1 MSYRIGRVI
10 GSKGPSFRA
19 HSTSKP
25 DELRDTSGIDVGA
38 RRNYDHEQAAVKKAE
53 NDKKKRED
61 LIKQRNKEAER
72 RMKDTMREEM
82 DSKGTEARVKI
93 KNVSRPDDP
102 EPTSADSKL
111 SKTGQIKTKIIDE
124 EKPLMSDKTL
134 GLPSGL
140 IAAARAVMEKKH
152 DSDDDDARKMKGGKT
167 KVDLEP
173 ETDDDVRDDSEKKMK
188 KTVKEAT
195 HPKTEKE
202 KKLAALAHPKDKI
215 THKDVLVGRGVLAKE
230 EVDLESLTEEE
241 LEEVLKKSDPAGKWI
256 KDFVHSDDPKF
267 AGKSKKKRMQ
277 MALGAYYAKQ
287 RNEEV
292 EINEK
297 MSEFEKL
304 AARRAWQKNPANKGK
319 PLPTHLQT
327 DQQKQKAAAK
337 SANMKIMTKEEVEI
351 EEATKSASYNALMAD
366 PLKNRLERLKQ
377 KEKSM
382 APGISAERKKLA
394 IEKDK
399 IQKQL
404 ANKQRNEEVEIDEA
418 AGKSKAS
425 APVVTKK
432 IDFQKVK
439 QVRDAR
445 KAAKQARHQDTSHL
459 PPGWKTTWNRNEET
473 DMELTD
479 KELERLN
486 EIAAQLDEIDI
497 KTVNS
502 YLAQTKGDEK
512 REKGRALALKKKWG
526 GRVSGTEAPK
536 VPVKEEVEL
545 DEKITPSELRA
556 QLKAKAAAKKAN
568 DSETKSTTVNESA
581 KTHHQLMA
589 SYHERMASAKDVS
602 DSDKEM
608 HEKAFQQHRKASVK
622 PEAYSSSANKMTK
635 ALLKEEVELDEAK
648 RGRPRKNPAP
658 DQKSGEDEEHE
669 HIIMQLRK
677 VVSTHGALPVKHL
690 DGKSTK
696 LTPQLAQHALNKHNA
711 MKTADQ
717 KQDFE
722 QKLHKS
728 HDSMRAALGG

>member
-230 EVDLESLTEEE
+230 EEELDLESLTEEE
-241 LEEVLKKSDPAGKWI
+241 LEEVLKKSQPAGEWI
-256 KDFVHSDDPKF
+256 KDFVHSKDPKF

-287 RNEEV
+287 RNEEIELDEAHGV
-292 EINEK
+292 IVKASGNK
-297 MSEFEKL
+297 HI
-304 AARRAWQKNPANKGK
+304 ARVIG
-319 PLPTHLQT
+319 
-327 DQQKQKAAAK
+327 
-337 SANMKIMTKEEVEI
+337 
-351 EEATKSASYNALMAD
+351 
-366 PLKNRLERLKQ
+366 RLKSYGSVED
-377 KEKSM
+377 KVFHDKKDAINHLRKFGIDNISHKGYEK
-382 APGISAERKKLA
+382 I
-394 IEKDK
+394 D
-399 IQKQL
+399 
-404 ANKQRNEEVEIDEA
+404 EEVEIDEA

-479 KELERLN
+479 EELERLN
-486 EIAAQLDEIDI
+486 EIAAQ
-497 KTVNS
+497 
-502 YLAQTKGDEK
+502 
-512 REKGRALALKKKWG
+512 
-526 GRVSGTEAPK
+526 
-536 VPVKEEVEL
+536 L

-556 QLKAKAAAKKAN
+556 QLKAKAAAKKTS
-568 DSETKSTTVNESA
+568 DSETKSTTVNEST

>member
-53 NDKKKRED
+53 DDKKKRED
-61 LIKQRNKEAER
+61 LIKQRNQEAER

-173 ETDDDVRDDSEKKMK
+173 ETDDDVRDDSEKKIK

-230 EVDLESLTEEE
+230 EEELDEGILKNIKRGLQGWDPKAIGPRGEKLGSPRDVVNRAKTMDIDTAKSIRKNLDGALAHSPAGLQRRALDRRLSKEEVNLESLTEEE
-241 LEEVLKKSDPAGKWI
+241 LEEVLKKSDPAGAWI
-256 KDFVHSDDPKF
+256 KDFVKSDNPKF

-287 RNEEV
+287 RNEEI
-292 EINEK
+292 E
-297 MSEFEKL
+297 
-304 AARRAWQKNPANKGK
+304 
-319 PLPTHLQT
+319 
-327 DQQKQKAAAK
+327 D
-337 SANMKIMTKEEVEI
+337 I
-351 EEATKSASYNALMAD
+351 EEAKVTHRVGAAATKAVSGSASGDKELGKSKWAELD
-366 PLKNRLERLKQ
+366 KKQ
-377 KEKSM
+377 KELSNHPDADTGKF
-382 APGISAERKKLA
+382 AKELNKLTKA
-394 IEKDK
+394 KTNIATKHGLNAFGEK
-399 IQKQL
+399 
-404 ANKQRNEEVEIDEA
+404 VEIDEA
-418 AGKSKAS
+418 AGKSKS
-425 APVVTKK
+425 SIPVVTKK
-432 IDFQKVK
+432 IDFDKVK

-445 KAAKQARHQDTSHL
+445 KAAKQARHTDTSHL

-479 KELERLN
+479 EELERLN
-486 EIAAQLDEIDI
+486 EIAAQ
-497 KTVNS
+497 
-502 YLAQTKGDEK
+502 
-512 REKGRALALKKKWG
+512 
-526 GRVSGTEAPK
+526 
-536 VPVKEEVEL
+536 L

-556 QLKAKAAAKKAN
+556 QLKAKAAAKKTS
-568 DSETKSTTVNESA
+568 DSETKSTTVNEST

-589 SYHERMASAKDVS
+589 SYHERMASAKDIS

-658 DQKSGEDEEHE
+658 DQKPGEDEEHE

>member
-61 LIKQRNKEAER
+61 LIKQRNQEAER

-167 KVDLEP
+167 EVDLEP

-241 LEEVLKKSDPAGKWI
+241 LEEVLKKSDPAGTWI
-256 KDFVHSDDPKF
+256 KDFVKSDNPKF

-292 EINEK
+292 EI
-297 MSEFEKL
+297 
-304 AARRAWQKNPANKGK
+304 
-319 PLPTHLQT
+319 
-327 DQQKQKAAAK
+327 
-337 SANMKIMTKEEVEI
+337 
-351 EEATKSASYNALMAD
+351 
-366 PLKNRLERLKQ
+366 
-377 KEKSM
+377 
-382 APGISAERKKLA
+382 
-394 IEKDK
+394 
-399 IQKQL
+399 
-404 ANKQRNEEVEIDEA
+404 DEA
-418 AGKSKAS
+418 AGKSKS
-425 APVVTKK
+425 SIPVVTKK
-432 IDFQKVK
+432 IDFDKVK

-445 KAAKQARHQDTSHL
+445 KATKQARHQDTSHL

-473 DMELTD
+473 NMELTD

-486 EIAAQLDEIDI
+486 EIAAQ
-497 KTVNS
+497 
-502 YLAQTKGDEK
+502 
-512 REKGRALALKKKWG
+512 
-526 GRVSGTEAPK
+526 
-536 VPVKEEVEL
+536 L

-556 QLKAKAAAKKAN
+556 QLKAKAAAKKTS
-568 DSETKSTTVNESA
+568 DSETKSTTVNEST
-581 KTHHQLMA
+581 KTHHQSMA
-589 SYHERMASAKDVS
+589 LYHERMSSASDIS
-602 DSDKEM
+602 DSQKEM
-608 HEKAFQQHRKASVK
+608 HKKAAEQHKKASVK
-622 PEAYSSSANKMTK
+622 PKGHSALANNMTIS
-635 ALLKEEVELDEAK
+635 LLSEEVELDEAK

-658 DQKSGEDEEHE
+658 DQKPGEDEEHE

>member
-10 GSKGPSFRA
+10 GSHGASFRA

-25 DELRDTSGIDVGA
+25 DELGDKSGIDVGA

-53 NDKKKRED
+53 DDKKKRED
-61 LIKQRNKEAER
+61 LIKQRNQETQR

-102 EPTSADSKL
+102 EPTSINSKL

-134 GLPSGL
+134 GLPGGL

-152 DSDDDDARKMKGGKT
+152 DTDDTDARKLTGGKT
-167 KVDLEP
+167 KVDIRP
-173 ETDDDVRDDSEKKMK
+173 ETDDDLRSDDEKKMK
-188 KTVKEAT
+188 RTVKEAKDAT

-241 LEEVLKKSDPAGKWI
+241 LEEVLKKLQPAGEWI
-256 KDFVHSDDPKF
+256 KDFVHSKDPKF

-292 EINEK
+292 EI
-297 MSEFEKL
+297 
-304 AARRAWQKNPANKGK
+304 
-319 PLPTHLQT
+319 
-327 DQQKQKAAAK
+327 
-337 SANMKIMTKEEVEI
+337 
-351 EEATKSASYNALMAD
+351 
-366 PLKNRLERLKQ
+366 
-377 KEKSM
+377 
-382 APGISAERKKLA
+382 
-394 IEKDK
+394 
-399 IQKQL
+399 
-404 ANKQRNEEVEIDEA
+404 DEA
-418 AGKSKAS
+418 AGKSKS
-425 APVVTKK
+425 SVPMVTKK
-432 IDFQKVK
+432 IDFEKVK

-459 PPGWKTTWNRNEET
+459 PPGWTTTWNRNEET
-473 DMELTD
+473 DMELSD
-479 KELERLN
+479 EELQRLN
-486 EIAAQLDEIDI
+486 EIAAQ
-497 KTVNS
+497 
-502 YLAQTKGDEK
+502 
-512 REKGRALALKKKWG
+512 
-526 GRVSGTEAPK
+526 
-536 VPVKEEVEL
+536 L

-556 QLKAKAAAKKAN
+556 QLKAKAAAKKTS
-568 DSETKSTTVNESA
+568 DSEAKSTTN
-581 KTHHQLMA
+581 
-589 SYHERMASAKDVS
+589 
-602 DSDKEM
+602 
-608 HEKAFQQHRKASVK
+608 
-622 PEAYSSSANKMTK
+622 
-635 ALLKEEVELDEAK
+635 EEVELDEAK

-658 DQKSGEDEEHE
+658 DQKPGEEDEHE
-669 HIIMQLRK
+669 HVIMQLRK

-696 LTPQLAQHALNKHNA
+696 MTPQLAQHALNKHAA
-711 MKTADQ
+711 MKTAAE

-722 QKLHKS
+722 HKLHKS

>member
-53 NDKKKRED
+53 DDKKKRED
-61 LIKQRNKEAER
+61 LIKQRNQEAER

-241 LEEVLKKSDPAGKWI
+241 LEEVLKKSDPAGTWI
-256 KDFVHSDDPKF
+256 KDFVKSDNPKF

-287 RNEEV
+287 RNEEI
-292 EINEK
+292 E
-297 MSEFEKL
+297 
-304 AARRAWQKNPANKGK
+304 
-319 PLPTHLQT
+319 
-327 DQQKQKAAAK
+327 D
-337 SANMKIMTKEEVEI
+337 I
-351 EEATKSASYNALMAD
+351 EEAKVTHRVGAAATKAVSGSASGDKKLGKSKWAELD
-366 PLKNRLERLKQ
+366 KKQ
-377 KEKSM
+377 KELSNHPDADTGKF
-382 APGISAERKKLA
+382 AKELNKLTKA
-394 IEKDK
+394 KTNIATKHG
-399 IQKQL
+399 L
-404 ANKQRNEEVEIDEA
+404 NAFGEEVEIDEA
-418 AGKSKAS
+418 AGKSKS
-425 APVVTKK
+425 SIPVVTKK
-432 IDFQKVK
+432 IDFDKVK

-479 KELERLN
+479 EELERLN
-486 EIAAQLDEIDI
+486 EIAAQ
-497 KTVNS
+497 
-502 YLAQTKGDEK
+502 
-512 REKGRALALKKKWG
+512 
-526 GRVSGTEAPK
+526 
-536 VPVKEEVEL
+536 L

-556 QLKAKAAAKKAN
+556 QLKAKAAAKKTS
-568 DSETKSTTVNESA
+568 DSETKSTTVNEST

-658 DQKSGEDEEHE
+658 DQKPGEDEEHE

>member
-53 NDKKKRED
+53 DDKKKRED
-61 LIKQRNKEAER
+61 LIKQRNQEAER

-241 LEEVLKKSDPAGKWI
+241 LEEVLKKSDPAGTWI
-256 KDFVHSDDPKF
+256 KDFVKSDNPKF

-292 EINEK
+292 EI
-297 MSEFEKL
+297 
-304 AARRAWQKNPANKGK
+304 
-319 PLPTHLQT
+319 
-327 DQQKQKAAAK
+327 
-337 SANMKIMTKEEVEI
+337 
-351 EEATKSASYNALMAD
+351 
-366 PLKNRLERLKQ
+366 
-377 KEKSM
+377 
-382 APGISAERKKLA
+382 
-394 IEKDK
+394 
-399 IQKQL
+399 
-404 ANKQRNEEVEIDEA
+404 DEA
-418 AGKSKAS
+418 AGKSKS
-425 APVVTKK
+425 SIPVVTKK
-432 IDFQKVK
+432 IDFDKVK

-445 KAAKQARHQDTSHL
+445 KATKQARHQDTSHL

-473 DMELTD
+473 NMELTD

-486 EIAAQLDEIDI
+486 EIAAQ
-497 KTVNS
+497 
-502 YLAQTKGDEK
+502 
-512 REKGRALALKKKWG
+512 
-526 GRVSGTEAPK
+526 
-536 VPVKEEVEL
+536 L

-556 QLKAKAAAKKAN
+556 QLKAKAAAKKTS
-568 DSETKSTTVNESA
+568 DSETKSTTVNEST
-581 KTHHQLMA
+581 KTHHQSMA
-589 SYHERMASAKDVS
+589 LYHERMSSASDIS
-602 DSDKEM
+602 DSQKEM
-608 HEKAFQQHRKASVK
+608 HKKAAEQHKKASVK
-622 PEAYSSSANKMTK
+622 PKGHSALANNMTIS
-635 ALLKEEVELDEAK
+635 LLSEEVELDEAK

-658 DQKSGEDEEHE
+658 DQKPGEDEEHE

>member
-1 MSYRIGRVI
+1 MSYRVGRVI

-19 HSTSKP
+19 QVTSN
-25 DELRDTSGIDVGA
+25 GIDVGA

-53 NDKKKRED
+53 DDKKKRED
-61 LIKQRNKEAER
+61 LIKQRNQEAER

-93 KNVSRPDDP
+93 KNVSRPDNP
-102 EPTSADSKL
+102 EPNSADSKL

-134 GLPSGL
+134 GLPGGL

-152 DSDDDDARKMKGGKT
+152 DFDDDDARKMKGGKT
-167 KVDLEP
+167 EVDLEP
-173 ETDDDVRDDSEKKMK
+173 ETDDDVRDDSDKKAK
-188 KTVKEAT
+188 KTVKEAKDAT
-195 HPKTEKE
+195 HPKTDKE

-241 LEEVLKKSDPAGKWI
+241 LEEVLKKSDPAGTWI
-256 KDFVHSDDPKF
+256 KDFVKSDNPKF

-287 RNEEV
+287 RNEE
-292 EINEK
+292 I
-297 MSEFEKL
+297 
-304 AARRAWQKNPANKGK
+304 
-319 PLPTHLQT
+319 
-327 DQQKQKAAAK
+327 
-337 SANMKIMTKEEVEI
+337 
-351 EEATKSASYNALMAD
+351 
-366 PLKNRLERLKQ
+366 
-377 KEKSM
+377 
-382 APGISAERKKLA
+382 
-394 IEKDK
+394 
-399 IQKQL
+399 
-404 ANKQRNEEVEIDEA
+404 EIDEA
-418 AGKSKAS
+418 AKKPGSV
-425 APVVTKK
+425 PVVTKK
-432 IDFQKVK
+432 IDFEKVK

-473 DMELTD
+473 DMELSD
-479 KELERLN
+479 EELERLN
-486 EIAAQLDEIDI
+486 EIAAQ
-497 KTVNS
+497 
-502 YLAQTKGDEK
+502 
-512 REKGRALALKKKWG
+512 
-526 GRVSGTEAPK
+526 
-536 VPVKEEVEL
+536 L

-556 QLKAKAAAKKAN
+556 QLKAKAAAKKTN
-568 DSETKSTTVNESA
+568 DSETKSTTVNEST

-602 DSDKEM
+602 DSEKEM

-635 ALLKEEVELDEAK
+635 ALLKEEVELDEINMNAVMDRAERKSGAAQYKELMKKKAAAGDEAAKRWLNPSLRLNPQQSQTKTVSKEEVELDEAK
-648 RGRPRKNPAP
+648 RGRPKKNPTP
-658 DQKSGEDEEHE
+658 EDEQDEHE
-669 HIIMQLRK
+669 HVIMQLRK

>member
-53 NDKKKRED
+53 DDKKKRED
-61 LIKQRNKEAER
+61 LIKQRNQEAER

-241 LEEVLKKSDPAGKWI
+241 LEEVLKKSDPAGTWI
-256 KDFVHSDDPKF
+256 KDFVKSDNPKF

-292 EINEK
+292 EI
-297 MSEFEKL
+297 
-304 AARRAWQKNPANKGK
+304 
-319 PLPTHLQT
+319 
-327 DQQKQKAAAK
+327 
-337 SANMKIMTKEEVEI
+337 
-351 EEATKSASYNALMAD
+351 
-366 PLKNRLERLKQ
+366 
-377 KEKSM
+377 
-382 APGISAERKKLA
+382 
-394 IEKDK
+394 
-399 IQKQL
+399 
-404 ANKQRNEEVEIDEA
+404 DEA
-418 AGKSKAS
+418 AGKSKS
-425 APVVTKK
+425 SIPVVTKK
-432 IDFQKVK
+432 IDFDKVK

-479 KELERLN
+479 EELERLN
-486 EIAAQLDEIDI
+486 EIAAQ
-497 KTVNS
+497 
-502 YLAQTKGDEK
+502 
-512 REKGRALALKKKWG
+512 
-526 GRVSGTEAPK
+526 
-536 VPVKEEVEL
+536 L

-556 QLKAKAAAKKAN
+556 QLKAKAAAKKTS
-568 DSETKSTTVNESA
+568 DSETKSTTVNEST

-658 DQKSGEDEEHE
+658 DQKPGEDEEHE

>member
-38 RRNYDHEQAAVKKAE
+38 RRNYDHEKAAVKKAE
-53 NDKKKRED
+53 DDKKKRED
-61 LIKQRNKEAER
+61 LIKQRNQEAER

-202 KKLAALAHPKDKI
+202 KKLAALAHPKNKI

-241 LEEVLKKSDPAGKWI
+241 LEEVLKKSDPAGAWI
-256 KDFVHSDDPKF
+256 KDFVKSDNPKF

-292 EINEK
+292 EI
-297 MSEFEKL
+297 
-304 AARRAWQKNPANKGK
+304 
-319 PLPTHLQT
+319 
-327 DQQKQKAAAK
+327 
-337 SANMKIMTKEEVEI
+337 
-351 EEATKSASYNALMAD
+351 
-366 PLKNRLERLKQ
+366 
-377 KEKSM
+377 
-382 APGISAERKKLA
+382 
-394 IEKDK
+394 
-399 IQKQL
+399 
-404 ANKQRNEEVEIDEA
+404 DEA
-418 AGKSKAS
+418 AGKSKS
-425 APVVTKK
+425 SIPVVTKSKSSIPVVTKK
-432 IDFQKVK
+432 IDFDKVK

-445 KAAKQARHQDTSHL
+445 KAAKQARYQDTSHL
-459 PPGWKTTWNRNEET
+459 PPGWTTTWNRNEET
-473 DMELTD
+473 NMELTD

-486 EIAAQLDEIDI
+486 EIAAQ
-497 KTVNS
+497 
-502 YLAQTKGDEK
+502 
-512 REKGRALALKKKWG
+512 
-526 GRVSGTEAPK
+526 
-536 VPVKEEVEL
+536 L

-556 QLKAKAAAKKAN
+556 QLKAKAAAKKTS
-568 DSETKSTTVNESA
+568 DSEAKSTTVNEST

>member
-1 MSYRIGRVI
+1 MSYRVGRII

-19 HSTSKP
+19 QATSKP
-25 DELRDTSGIDVGA
+25 DSWRDTGGIDVGA
-38 RRNYDHEQAAVKKAE
+38 RRNYDHEHAAVKKAE
-53 NDKKKRED
+53 DDKKKRED
-61 LIKQRNKEAER
+61 LIKQRNQEAER

-111 SKTGQIKTKIIDE
+111 SKTGQIKNKIIDE

-140 IAAARAVMEKKH
+140 IAAARTVMEKKH

-173 ETDDDVRDDSEKKMK
+173 ETDDDVRADDEKSPKK

-195 HPKTEKE
+195 HPKTDKE

-230 EVDLESLTEEE
+230 ELDLESLTEEE
-241 LEEVLKKSDPAGKWI
+241 LEEVLKKSQPAGDWI

-277 MALGAYYAKQ
+277 MALAAYYAKQ

-292 EINEK
+292 EIKE
-297 MSEFEKL
+297 
-304 AARRAWQKNPANKGK
+304 
-319 PLPTHLQT
+319 
-327 DQQKQKAAAK
+327 AAK
-337 SANMKIMTKEEVEI
+337 K
-351 EEATKSASYNALMAD
+351 
-366 PLKNRLERLKQ
+366 
-377 KEKSM
+377 
-382 APGISAERKKLA
+382 PGS
-394 IEKDK
+394 
-399 IQKQL
+399 
-404 ANKQRNEEVEIDEA
+404 V
-418 AGKSKAS
+418 
-425 APVVTKK
+425 PVVTKK
-432 IDFQKVK
+432 IDFEKVK

-459 PPGWKTTWNRNEET
+459 PSGWTTTWNRNEET
-473 DMELTD
+473 DMELSD
-479 KELERLN
+479 EELERLN
-486 EIAAQLDEIDI
+486 EIAAQ
-497 KTVNS
+497 
-502 YLAQTKGDEK
+502 
-512 REKGRALALKKKWG
+512 
-526 GRVSGTEAPK
+526 
-536 VPVKEEVEL
+536 L

-556 QLKAKAAAKKAN
+556 QLKAKAASKKTN
-568 DSETKSTTVNESA
+568 DSEAKSTTVNEST
-581 KTHHQLMA
+581 KTHHQSMA
-589 SYHERMASAKDVS
+589 LYHERMSSASDIS
-602 DSDKEM
+602 DSQKEM
-608 HEKAFQQHRKASVK
+608 HKKAAQQHKKASVK
-622 PEAYSSSANKMTK
+622 PKGHSALANNMTIS
-635 ALLKEEVELDEAK
+635 LLSEEVELDEAK
-648 RGRPRKNPAP
+648 RGRPRKNPVP
-658 DQKSGEDEEHE
+658 DQKPGEDEEHE

-711 MKTADQ
+711 MKTAAE

-728 HDSMRAALGG
+728 HDSMRSALGG

>member
-25 DELRDTSGIDVGA
+25 DKLRDTSGIDVGA

-53 NDKKKRED
+53 DDKKKRED
-61 LIKQRNKEAER
+61 LIKQRNQEAER

-102 EPTSADSKL
+102 EPTSSDSKL

-241 LEEVLKKSDPAGKWI
+241 LEEVLKKSDPAGTWI
-256 KDFVHSDDPKF
+256 KDFVKSDNPKF

-351 EEATKSASYNALMAD
+351 EEA
-366 PLKNRLERLKQ
+366 
-377 KEKSM
+377 
-382 APGISAERKKLA
+382 
-394 IEKDK
+394 
-399 IQKQL
+399 
-404 ANKQRNEEVEIDEA
+404 
-418 AGKSKAS
+418 AGKSKS
-425 APVVTKK
+425 SIPVVTKSKSSIPVVTKK
-432 IDFQKVK
+432 IDFDKVK

-445 KAAKQARHQDTSHL
+445 KAAKQARYQDTSHL
-459 PPGWKTTWNRNEET
+459 PPGWTTTWNRNEET
-473 DMELTD
+473 DMELSD
-479 KELERLN
+479 EELERLN
-486 EIAAQLDEIDI
+486 EIAAQ
-497 KTVNS
+497 
-502 YLAQTKGDEK
+502 
-512 REKGRALALKKKWG
+512 
-526 GRVSGTEAPK
+526 
-536 VPVKEEVEL
+536 L

-556 QLKAKAAAKKAN
+556 QLKAKAAAKKTS
-568 DSETKSTTVNESA
+568 DSEAKSTTVNEST

-589 SYHERMASAKDVS
+589 SYHERMASAKDIS

-658 DQKSGEDEEHE
+658 DQKPGEDEEHE

>member
-61 LIKQRNKEAER
+61 LIKQRNQEAER

-102 EPTSADSKL
+102 EPTSVDSKL

-202 KKLAALAHPKDKI
+202 KKLAALAHPKNKI
-215 THKDVLVGRGVLAKE
+215 THKDILVGRGVLAKE

-241 LEEVLKKSDPAGKWI
+241 LEEVLKKSDPAGTWI
-256 KDFVHSDDPKF
+256 KDFVKSDNPKF

-292 EINEK
+292 EIE
-297 MSEFEKL
+297 E
-304 AARRAWQKNPANKGK
+304 
-319 PLPTHLQT
+319 
-327 DQQKQKAAAK
+327 AAK
-337 SANMKIMTKEEVEI
+337 K
-351 EEATKSASYNALMAD
+351 
-366 PLKNRLERLKQ
+366 
-377 KEKSM
+377 
-382 APGISAERKKLA
+382 PGS
-394 IEKDK
+394 
-399 IQKQL
+399 
-404 ANKQRNEEVEIDEA
+404 V
-418 AGKSKAS
+418 
-425 APVVTKK
+425 PVVTKK
-432 IDFQKVK
+432 IDFEKVK

-459 PPGWKTTWNRNEET
+459 PPGWTTTWNRNEET
-473 DMELTD
+473 DMELSD
-479 KELERLN
+479 EELERLN
-486 EIAAQLDEIDI
+486 EIAAQ
-497 KTVNS
+497 
-502 YLAQTKGDEK
+502 
-512 REKGRALALKKKWG
+512 
-526 GRVSGTEAPK
+526 
-536 VPVKEEVEL
+536 L

-556 QLKAKAAAKKAN
+556 QLKAKAAAKKTS
-568 DSETKSTTVNESA
+568 DSETKSTIVNEST

-602 DSDKEM
+602 DSEKEM

-635 ALLKEEVELDEAK
+635 ALLKEEVDLDEAK
-648 RGRPRKNPAP
+648 RGRPRKNPTP
-658 DQKSGEDEEHE
+658 DQKPGEEDEHE
-669 HIIMQLRK
+669 HVIMQLRK